1 MASMAMAAT
10 MDMAA
15 APVLFGASYT
25 TSSLAYTDGFVGR
38 SEDRL
43 LEHMPMVRAVAR
55 KLHRGLPQHV
65 EVDDLISAGVVGLL
79 DAMQK
84 YEAGREVQFRS
95 YAQFRV
101 RGAILDSLREQDW
114 APRELR
120 RCSREIEQAIA
131 GCAKRLGRTPDEEEI
146 AAELEVS
153 VDELRATLG
162 NLRSLE
168 VGSLQAEKG
177 EDTGEEEITYVAD
190 PTEPGAL
197 FHCLQGE
204 LRQHLAEAIAALPE
218 RERLVITL
226 SYYEELTMKE
236 IAQVLTVSE
245 SRVSQMR
252 SSAVLKIRA
261 SLASCL

>member
-1 MASMAMAAT
+1 MASMAIAAT
-10 MDMAA
+10 TDMAMAPFLFA
-15 APVLFGASYT
+15 AQSRSGSVTAS
-25 TSSLAYTDGFVGR
+25 AGC

-43 LEHMPMVRAVAR
+43 LEHMPMVRVIAR
-55 KLHRGLPQHV
+55 QLHRGLPQHV
-65 EVDDLISAGVVGLL
+65 ELDDLISAGVMGLL
-79 DAMQK
+79 DAMEK
-84 YEAGREVQFRS
+84 YEAGRDIQFRS

-120 RCSREIEQAIA
+120 RSSRQIEEAIA
-131 GCAKRLGRTPDEEEI
+131 TCAQRLGRTPEECEI
-146 AAELEVS
+146 AAELKVS
-153 VDELRATLG
+153 VSELRSTLG
-162 NLRSLE
+162 DLRSLE

-177 EDTGEEEITYVAD
+177 EDSDEAEITYVAD

-197 FHCLQGE
+197 FRCLQGE

-218 RERLVITL
+218 RERTVITL

-236 IAQVLTVSE
+236 IAQVLCVGE

-252 SSAVLKIRA
+252 ASAVHKLRA
-261 SLASCL
+261 ALANCL

>member
-10 MDMAA
+10 MSMAA
-15 APVLFGASYT
+15 APVLFAAKVTASNLDCT
-25 TSSLAYTDGFVGR
+25 IGCTEG
-38 SEDRL
+38 RL

-65 EVDDLISAGVVGLL
+65 ELDDLISAGVVGLL

-84 YEAGREVQFRS
+84 YEAGRDVQFGS

-120 RCSREIEQAIA
+120 RSGRDIEQAIA
-131 GCAKRLGRTPDEEEI
+131 ACATRLGRTPDEDEI
-146 AAELEVS
+146 ATELAMS
-153 VDELRATLG
+153 VDELRSTLG
-162 NLRSLE
+162 DLRSVE
-168 VGSLQAEKG
+168 MGSLQVEKG
-177 EDTGEEEITYVAD
+177 EDSDEEEIAYVAD

-197 FHCLQGE
+197 FHCIKGE
-204 LRQHLAEAIAALPE
+204 LRQHLMEAIEALPE

-236 IAQVLTVSE
+236 IAKVLVVSE
-245 SRVSQMR
+245 GRVSQMR
-252 SSAVLKIRA
+252 AAAVLKLRA
-261 SLASCL
+261 ALASCV